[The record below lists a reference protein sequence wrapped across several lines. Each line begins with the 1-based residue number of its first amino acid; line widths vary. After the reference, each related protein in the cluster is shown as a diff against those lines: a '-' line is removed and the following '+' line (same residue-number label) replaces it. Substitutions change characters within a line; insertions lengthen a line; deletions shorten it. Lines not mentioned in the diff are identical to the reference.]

1 MRLPDRK
8 AIKRM
13 KKSLVCL
20 GLSLSMLLTGCGKET
35 AAEPE
40 IELIDPVSSSV
51 LTETVCRRT
60 IYDSEVIEGNV
71 FPEVTEYSTSVRMKS
86 YDISYF
92 PGQTVGNGS
101 VILTGDMQ
109 DYYDQEK
116 KLQDTIDNLIITYAE
131 NRRVQ
136 EAMLREYKKYII
148 DRDDLLDIDVD
159 LAINVQGAIMARDFL
174 LQTMDDEELIHEL
187 DLAHNYDLLN
197 RLQANEAKRR
207 VTSHMYGTVVAVS
220 EATPGT
226 WISEGTNVAAVTDGK
241 SLMILA
247 TYRSA
252 KEMSG
257 AKEYYAVIGGSRVG
271 VTYRPYSA
279 SELSALKASG
289 STYYSIFDIDDP
301 EGVVKA
307 GDKVSIVI
315 IYDKRDDV
323 LSVSS
328 EAVHRDEGGYY
339 VKLLSG
345 DKIYITR
352 GITDGMFTEIL
363 DGLSEGDEVLL
374 NGYNE
379 VPENVATLARG
390 DYYVKYE
397 GTGFLSY
404 PDITN
409 ITNNVKYGTV
419 TLVEKSVVQGQRVKR
434 GDVIAYV
441 SVTPDSIKLEEL
453 TVKLLRLNEKREQ
466 AQEAVDD
473 PSTIYLDEDDQE
485 KLKNAVSTLD
495 RQIKS
500 TTDQITEIQNAY
512 NITAFYSPVD
522 GVVGYITDLSD
533 GAVLKSAERIATV
546 ASDSSEYLYA
556 ANDAGTLC
564 YGMGLTGEYKDPVTG
579 TVTEFPLTVS
589 SVSFGA
595 VSKDLALNKVYI
607 KPAAGTVIPGGA
619 HDTNSE
625 FSAQIPSGQTQTAEN
640 PWEEYLMRQEAE
652 NAPKGQSYKITG
664 YLQYETG
671 VVLVPAKAVTTVGDQ
686 NYVTVLKDGKYIKIS
701 FIAGGPN
708 PLKSV
713 TIDGVAYIWAIEG
726 LEEGMVVVY

>member
-1 MRLPDRK
+1 MR
-8 AIKRM
+8 
-13 KKSLVCL
+13 KSLICL
-20 GLSLSMLLTGCGKET
+20 GLSFSMLLTGCGKET
-35 AAEPE
+35 AAAPE

-51 LTETVCRRT
+51 LTEAVCRRT

-71 FPEVTEYSTSVRMKS
+71 FPVVTEYSTSVRMKS

-131 NRRVQ
+131 NRRVE

-159 LAINVQGAIMARDFL
+159 LAINVQYAIMGRDYL
-174 LQTMDDEELIHEL
+174 LQTMEDEELIYDL

-207 VTSHMYGTVVAVS
+207 VTSHMYGTIVAVS

-241 SLMILA
+241 SLRILA
-247 TYRSA
+247 SYRSS
-252 KEMSG
+252 KEMAS
-257 AKEYYAVIGGSRVG
+257 AKEYYAVIGGERYG
-271 VTYRPYSA
+271 ITYVPYSV

-289 STYYSIFDIDDP
+289 STYYSVFDIDDP
-301 EGVVKA
+301 EGKVTV
-307 GDKVSIVI
+307 GDKVSVVI
-315 IYDKRDDV
+315 IYDRRDDV

-328 EAVHRDEGGYY
+328 EAVKRDEGGYF
-339 VKLLSG
+339 VNLVSG
-345 DKIYITR
+345 DKCYVTK
-352 GITDGMFTEIL
+352 GMTDGMFTEIL
-363 DGLSEGDEVLL
+363 DGLEEGDEVLL

-379 VPENVATLARG
+379 APENVVTLARG
-390 DYYVKYE
+390 DYYIRYE
-397 GTGFLSY
+397 GTGYLSY

-419 TLVEKSVVQGQRVKR
+419 TLVEKNVVQGQRVKK
-434 GDVIAYV
+434 GEVIAYV
-441 SVTPDSIKLEEL
+441 SVAEDSIKLEEL
-453 TVKLLRLNEKREQ
+453 TVKLLRLGEKRDK

-473 PSTIYLDEDDQE
+473 PSTIYLDEDDRE
-485 KLKNAVSTLD
+485 KLQNAVNSLD

-500 TTDQITEIQNAY
+500 VSDQITEIQNAY
-512 NITAFYSPVD
+512 NVTAFYSPVD
-522 GVVGYITDLSD
+522 GVVGYMTDLSD
-533 GAVLKSAERIATV
+533 GAVLESGERIATI
-546 ASDSSEYLYA
+546 ASDASEYLYA

-564 YGMGLTGEYKDPVTG
+564 YGMELTGEYKDPVTG
-579 TVTEFPLTVS
+579 IVTEFPLTVS
-589 SVSFGA
+589 SVSYGA
-595 VSKDLALNKVYI
+595 VSKDLTMDKVYI
-607 KPAAGTVIPGGA
+607 KPTTGVVIPGGA
-619 HDTNSE
+619 HDTNAE
-625 FSAQIPSGQTQTAEN
+625 FSAQIPSGQTQTANN
-640 PWEEYLMRQEAE
+640 PWEEYLMRQEEE

-664 YLQYETG
+664 YLQYENG
-671 VVLVPAKAVTTVGDQ
+671 VVLVPVKAVKVVGDQ
-686 NYVTVLKDGKYIKIS
+686 TYVTVFEDGKYVRKS
-701 FIAGGPN
+701 FIAGGAN
-708 PLKSV
+708 PMKSI